1 MEIRLVNALSLYLK
15 VTIKSILVKLT
26 IKNVVGIALLI
37 ACVFGP
43 LDTAFAQV
51 QKKRVIQLS
60 GVVLEEDSAANNS
73 RPLSGVHV
81 YVPKAGRGTT
91 TNNMGF
97 FSMPVLELDEI
108 VVSIVGFEKQ
118 HFTVPENSPEY
129 QTIVVTMQM
138 DTTYLNEI
146 VIIPFPTEEVFKQ
159 AVLAMNMPLD
169 NNGIDKRNFNQEL
182 MALMLKT
189 TPMDGYQNQRYYLDQ
204 WAGSANNRFQPVSN
218 PFLNP
223 FNWAKFFSSLKK
235 DKKKK

>member
-26 IKNVVGIALLI
+26 IKNVAGIALLI
-37 ACVFGP
+37 ACIFGA

-60 GVVLEEDSAANNS
+60 GVVLEEDSASNNS

-138 DTTYLNEI
+138 DTTYLKEI
-146 VIIPFPTEEVFKQ
+146 VIVPFPTEEVFKQ